1 MIGEMIIMPKSRITE
16 KEKKES
22 QQRAAKVK
30 QLRIDNKL
38 TQADVAKELNVT
50 PGFISNVEKG
60 RTAMSLRLLVYYARL
75 TGTTLDILVGDMIPE
90 YQKDALDHELHAAV
104 SRLNENEKRKLIRIL
119 DILLEGK
126 QE

>member
-75 TGTTLDILVGDMIPE
+75 TGTTLDMLVGDMIPE

>member
-1 MIGEMIIMPKSRITE
+1 MPKSRITE
-16 KEKKES
+16 KEINEG
-22 QQRAAKVK
+22 QQLAAKVR
-30 QLRIDNKL
+30 QLRINNNL

-75 TGTTLDILVGDMIPE
+75 TGTTLDMLVGDMMPE
-90 YQKDALDHELHAAV
+90 YQADALDHELHAAV
-104 SRLNENEKRKLIRIL
+104 SRLNKTEKQKLIRIL
-119 DILLEGK
+119 DIILEGR

>member
-1 MIGEMIIMPKSRITE
+1 MIGEIVIMPKSRITE
-16 KEKKES
+16 KEKTES
-22 QQRAAKVK
+22 QQLAAKVR

-75 TGTTLDILVGDMIPE
+75 TGTTLDMLVGDMMPE
-90 YQKDALDHELHAAV
+90 YQEDALDHELHAAV
-104 SRLNENEKRKLIRIL
+104 SRLNENEKRKLVRIL
-119 DILLEGK
+119 DILLEWK